1 MTCSSRFSPPE
12 PALALRETDEG
23 VTVRL
28 RVSPRARRDRIDGA
42 VAEADGSLAIKV
54 SVTAPPD
61 KGRANEAVIAL
72 LARALGVPKSRL
84 EVAQGAASRHKTLRV
99 AGDSRAL
106 ARRLRDL
113 AETRHG

>member
-12 PALALRETDEG
+12 PALALRETDAG

-42 VAEADGSLAIKV
+42 VAEADGSFALKV
-54 SVTAPPD
+54 SVTASPD

-84 EVAQGAASRHKTLRV
+84 EVAQGTTSRHKTLRV
-99 AGDSRAL
+99 AGDPGAL

-113 AETRHG
+113 AETHHG